1 MVCPHCKK
9 KITKEYAAELG
20 SRGGNKTAEKMTK
33 QERSERA
40 KKAAAAR
47 WKK

>member
-1 MVCPHCKK
+1 MTCPHCKK
-9 KITKEYAAELG
+9 EITKEYAAELG